1 MAIRKGRAI
10 INEADMAQ
18 QRFLRALGYLSSH
31 DRPAHVDEQI
41 QMHADT
47 LYHRMLDQEKAIE
60 AAKEAGQPAP
70 SFPSLLSQS
79 RSPQSPA
86 KSPAPSPSSSPIPD
100 QSAPVEPG
108 AEKEGPRLTDAARAE
123 LQKRTKNQSQMVK
136 ELEERAMRAE
146 AESDIGVAERVTE
159 LMTAREQAR
168 KERREKGQAT
178 VGDTISGWLGW

>member
-1 MAIRKGRAI
+1 
-10 INEADMAQ
+10 
-18 QRFLRALGYLSSH
+18 
-31 DRPAHVDEQI
+31 
-41 QMHADT
+41 MHADT

-70 SFPSLLSQS
+70 SFAPLLSQP
-79 RSPQSPA
+79 RSAQSPA
-86 KSPAPSPSSSPIPD
+86 KSPTPPPSSSPIPD
-100 QSAPVEPG
+100 QSAPAEPA

-123 LQKRTKNQSQMVK
+123 LRKRTKNQPQLVK

-146 AESDIGVAERVTE
+146 AESDIGVAERVTD
-159 LMTAREQAR
+159 LMTARERAR